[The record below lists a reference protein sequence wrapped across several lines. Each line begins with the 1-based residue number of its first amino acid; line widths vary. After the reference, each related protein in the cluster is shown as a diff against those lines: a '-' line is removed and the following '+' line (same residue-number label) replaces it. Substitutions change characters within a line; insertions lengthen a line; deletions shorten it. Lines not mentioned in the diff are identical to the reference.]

1 MGQVQRLQVP
11 LALGISGPNTGL
23 SKQHRSK
30 GEEMHKPAFSIMPG
44 VAHGPRLSGRG
55 LAGVCCVLNTP
66 DQSPS

>member
-11 LALGISGPNTGL
+11 LALGSSGPSTGV
-23 SKQHRSK
+23 SKQHRSE
-30 GEEMHKPAFSIMPG
+30 GEEMYKPAFSIMPG
-44 VAHGPRLSGRG
+44 GAHGQRPSGRG